1 MATSSLCSCSSS
13 RTHLL
18 LATDM
23 LATLAVVG
31 IEALEEVRTKELEA
45 KKVEVRTEEQVV
57 TAQALVLE

>member
-1 MATSSLCSCSSS
+1 
-13 RTHLL
+13 
-18 LATDM
+18 M